1 MGLLLLLQEI
11 ILVLFR
17 PTSEGCPEAFFKMDL
32 LSIRRTNLQSM
43 APGAGSEYP
52 LKDTGLCMCERAA
65 RVSVLTTGEMV
76 LMV

>member
-11 ILVLFR
+11 ILDLFR
-17 PTSEGCPEAFFKMDL
+17 PTSEGCPEAFFRMDL

-52 LKDTGLCMCERAA
+52 LQDTGPCVGERVR
-65 RVSVLTTGEMV
+65 RVSVLTTGKMD